1 MVLIQMDRLLA
12 LKSFVEVASTSS
24 FTQAAEN
31 LKVSRLQVSRHV
43 KEVESWLG
51 QRLLHRTTRKVT
63 LTEAGSEALVYC
75 ERILDEAAA
84 MESLAQIRQNTLAG
98 SIRIATPIG
107 LSQNLLI
114 EAVQGFIA
122 EHPNIKIEILASDSF
137 AQLVD
142 QRIDIALRY
151 TAQPADNLIAR
162 ELMTIDS
169 VICASPAY
177 LEKNAAPQTP
187 EDLAQHQC
195 LVHLNYDDWEFDD
208 GEGNRSIKV
217 NGQISA
223 NELGTLVNAAC
234 ADQGLI
240 RIPCDL
246 ANPLISDGKLVR
258 VLSDYNLPENSLWA
272 VYMSRSYQLPAV
284 RQFIDYLLTQW
295 QDIRAI

>member
-12 LKSFVEVASTSS
+12 LKSFVEVACTSS

-114 EAVQGFIA
+114 EAVQGFIT

-142 QRIDIALRY
+142 ERIDIALRY

-177 LEKNAAPQTP
+177 LEKNSAPKAP
-187 EDLAQHQC
+187 EDLSQHQC

-208 GEGNRSIKV
+208 GEENRSIKV

-234 ADQGLI
+234 AGQGLI

-258 VLSDYNLPENSLWA
+258 VLSNYNLPENSLWA